1 MKTPTPYTLSEAI
14 RLIELQGKQVEF
26 IEYEDGSG
34 VKFNYRLKGET
45 QQRFTDLSNMV
56 DSIITGYGTKP

>member
-1 MKTPTPYTLSEAI
+1 MTTPYTLIEAI
-14 RLIELQGKQVEF
+14 RSIEFQGGKQVEF

-45 QQRFTDLSNMV
+45 QQRFVDFSNMV
-56 DSIITGYGTKP
+56 DSIITRYGTKP

>member
-56 DSIITGYGTKP
+56 DSIIIGYGTKP